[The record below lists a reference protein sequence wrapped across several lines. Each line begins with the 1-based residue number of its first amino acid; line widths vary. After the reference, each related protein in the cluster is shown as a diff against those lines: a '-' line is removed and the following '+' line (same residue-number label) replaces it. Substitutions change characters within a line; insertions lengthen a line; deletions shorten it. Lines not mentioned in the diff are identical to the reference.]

1 MAPSLSP
8 SELAG
13 RVNRDLERTLLR
25 ARNGIRYVRG
35 SSRPKVGV
43 TPKDIVW
50 ERDKA
55 QLWRYRGRRVQYDP
69 PILIVH
75 SLVSRS
81 YILDLRPG
89 NSAVEFL
96 RDAGF
101 DVFMLDWGVPDALDA
116 NNSFATYVDEYVPR
130 AVQAVQRETGCA
142 EVTMAGYCL
151 GGVIAVLY
159 AAGREEAAVR
169 NLLLMATPG
178 DFAEMGP
185 MVAAL
190 REGRLN
196 PEELLDETGNVPADV
211 LYSGFFMIAPTTP
224 IAQYATL
231 LENLWNDEFVE
242 GYQAMAQ
249 WSRDHVP
256 FPGAVFREVVEK
268 LVRANTLTTGEMR
281 VGHRT
286 IDFTDTSANVL
297 VAMAE
302 RDGVVPLAAAE
313 PLTAL
318 VGRPERRDQLRLKG
332 GHVTFGTGR
341 QAFKHSLP
349 SLAQWIAAHSDAVA
363 EPRRSSHGDTTARLP
378 GPTGAER
385 VSSPHT
391 GERQDVLQGADR
403 R

>member
-1 MAPSLSP
+1 MAPSLTP
-8 SELAG
+8 GEIVT
-13 RVNRDLERTLLR
+13 RINRDVERSLLR
-25 ARNGIRYVRG
+25 ARNGVRYVRG
-35 SSRPKVGV
+35 VSKPKVGA
-43 TPKDIVW
+43 TPKETVW
-50 ERDKA
+50 TRDRA
-55 QLWRYRGRRVQYDP
+55 ELWRYRSESVRYQP

-96 RDAGF
+96 LDAGF
-101 DVFMLDWGVPDALDA
+101 DVFMLDWGVPDERDA
-116 NNSFATYVDEYVPR
+116 GNSLATYVDEYLPR
-130 AVQAVQRETGCA
+130 AVQAVQRETGCD

-151 GGVIAVLY
+151 GGVLAMLY
-159 AAGREEAAVR
+159 ASGRADAPVR
-169 NLLLMATPG
+169 NLILMATPA
-178 DFAEMGP
+178 DSTHMGP

-196 PEELLDETGNVPADV
+196 PEDLIDETGNVPADV

-256 FPGAVFREVVEK
+256 FPGAAFRDVVEQ
-268 LVRANTLTTGEMR
+268 LVRANALTTGAMR
-281 VGHRT
+281 VGGRRIT
-286 IDFTDTSANVL
+286 FSDTDAHVL

-302 RDGVVPLAAAE
+302 RDNVIPVAAAE
-313 PLTAL
+313 PLTML
-318 VGRPERRDQLRLKG
+318 VGSPHRRHVARLRG

-341 QAFKHSLP
+341 EAFKHTLP
-349 SLAQWIAAHSDAVA
+349 TLAQWIAAHSDAVA
-363 EPRRSSHGDTTARLP
+363 KTRRS
-378 GPTGAER
+378 
-385 VSSPHT
+385 
-391 GERQDVLQGADR
+391 
-403 R
+403 